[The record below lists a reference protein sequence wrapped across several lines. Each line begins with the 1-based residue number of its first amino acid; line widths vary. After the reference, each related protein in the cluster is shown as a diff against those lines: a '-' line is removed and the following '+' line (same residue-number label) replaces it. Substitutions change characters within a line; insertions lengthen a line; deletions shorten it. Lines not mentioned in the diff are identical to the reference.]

1 MQVRGCYTQ
10 EGSKGE
16 RVKGLNQNKLQVN
29 PINILIV
36 CKANKVIT
44 CSSFSTT
51 SLCPASSQN
60 SLASLRHNKANK
72 LDCYPTALNRV
83 GINNIWVMYKY
94 PLILNSWLFCTVKK
108 TCHNSNIL
116 YLNMIGFKAQSF
128 WGCVKIIITWN
139 YIKIGLTLL
148 TKHNYHGKNLKN
160 VQ

>member
-83 GINNIWVMYKY
+83 GINNV
-94 PLILNSWLFCTVKK
+94 
-108 TCHNSNIL
+108 
-116 YLNMIGFKAQSF
+116 
-128 WGCVKIIITWN
+128 
-139 YIKIGLTLL
+139 
-148 TKHNYHGKNLKN
+148 
-160 VQ
+160 